1 MDSARIVDNLAAWLR
16 EEAEAAGASGIVFG
30 LSGGLD
36 SAVVAALVKRAFP
49 DTHLALILPIHT
61 AQSDRDHARQVV
73 EKFGLNARVIELD
86 PVYESLARVLGAD
99 PTAEDKP
106 DLSLANLKSRLRMM
120 ALYYHANRFRYLVAG
135 TGNRSELSIG
145 FFTKFG
151 DGGADVMPLGHFVKS
166 EVVELANHV
175 GVPQA
180 VIDKPPSAD
189 NWRGHTDEMELG
201 FTYEQLEQYVV
212 GALEDESVRERI
224 QSLRRSSSHKLRTP
238 KLPPP
243 VSAMAP

>member
-1 MDSARIVDNLAAWLR
+1 MDSARIVENLATWLR
-16 EEAEAAGASGIVFG
+16 DEAENAGARGVVFG
-30 LSGGLD
+30 LSGGVD

-49 DTHLALILPIHT
+49 DTHLALTLPIHT
-61 AQSDRDHARQVV
+61 AQSDSEHSRLVV
-73 EKFGLNARVIELD
+73 DAFGLQARAIDLD
-86 PVYESLARVLGAD
+86 APYEALARVLGAD
-99 PTAEDKP
+99 PSVEDKP
-106 DLSLANLKSRLRMM
+106 DLALANLKARLRMM
-120 ALYYHANRFRYLVAG
+120 ALYYHANRFRYIVAG

-166 EVVELANHV
+166 EVIELAAHLD
-175 GVPQA
+175 VPQA

-201 FTYEQLEQYVV
+201 FTYEQLEQYVL
-212 GALEDESVRERI
+212 GALEDEAVRDRI
-224 QSLRRSSSHKLRTP
+224 QTLRRSSSHKLRTP

-243 VSAMAP
+243 VSAMTP